1 LTAFSTQ
8 SIAGKG
14 SPLSSNPPAFATVIL
29 SRKHTVNGSM
39 CVGGRA
45 LIAASALAR
54 SFVCFGPSFYFGL
67 HQTSPSAI
75 NVMKVIPVLCVAA
88 AFGSLFTFRRSMHFE
103 HEYESPIQIQ
113 TPECM
118 ALNRSAHDSF
128 SISIN
133 CLHTLNF
140 SVSASWHRYSCR
152 LPLFVSP
159 PQQLLLFGGGGSG
172 VGVEHQELGTEAWN
186 TLVRRLFQ
194 WKIVVVTTLRTSE
207 NPS

>member
-1 LTAFSTQ
+1 MLEGF
-8 SIAGKG
+8 
-14 SPLSSNPPAFATVIL
+14 PLAPNHPAFATVIL

-103 HEYESPIQIQ
+103 HEYESPTQKR

-128 SISIN
+128 PFPLIACTRSISRSR
-133 CLHTLNF
+133 LAGTDTLA
-140 SVSASWHRYSCR
+140 VSLSLFRRRSSCCS
-152 LPLFVSP
+152 LAVVVVVVLV
-159 PQQLLLFGGGGSG
+159 
-172 VGVEHQELGTEAWN
+172 WN
-186 TLVRRLFQ
+186 TR
-194 WKIVVVTTLRTSE
+194 
-207 NPS
+207 N